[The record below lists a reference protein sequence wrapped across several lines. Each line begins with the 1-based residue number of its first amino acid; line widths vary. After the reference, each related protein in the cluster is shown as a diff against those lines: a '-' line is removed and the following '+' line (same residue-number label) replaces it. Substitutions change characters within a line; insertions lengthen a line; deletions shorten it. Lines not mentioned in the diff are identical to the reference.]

1 MEEEDHESLP
11 VTGSNV
17 MAASHQSI
25 NPIVSRRSNRDE
37 LLDEDDQEED
47 DLVVDGGG
55 ILGRLG

>member
-17 MAASHQSI
+17 MASQSI
-25 NPIVSRRSNRDE
+25 NPIVISRRSNRDE
-37 LLDEDDQEED
+37 LLDEDDQDE
-47 DLVVDGGG
+47 VVEAAG